1 MTTSRTSPPDP
12 VVNALGFAGLLPQI
26 AALLALLVLG
36 PRWHDVAVIVAFA
49 YAALI
54 LSFLGGMWW
63 GIAAQA
69 DVRAL
74 RWLWFAAVTPS
85 LIAFAAAL
93 PWAFGTPSPG
103 ASLIALGMAILGSL
117 VVDRR
122 LRAAGLAPGWWM
134 RIRTPLSV
142 GLAGMTLVIGILA

>member
-12 VVNALGFAGLLPQI
+12 VVGALGFAGLLPQT

-36 PRWHDVAVIVAFA
+36 PRWHDAAVIVAFA

-69 DVRAL
+69 DVRAP

-93 PWAFGTPSPG
+93 PWAFGAPSPG

-122 LRAAGLAPGWWM
+122 LHVAGLAPGWWM

-142 GLAGMTLVIGILA
+142 GLGGLTLVIGILA

>member
-1 MTTSRTSPPDP
+1 MTTSRTSAPDP
-12 VVNALGFAGLLPQI
+12 VVTILGFAGLLPQI
-26 AALLALLVLG
+26 SALLALLVLG
-36 PRWHDVAVIVAFA
+36 PRWHGAAVIVAFA

-63 GIAAQA
+63 GIAA
-69 DVRAL
+69 RAEQRAP

-85 LIAFAAAL
+85 LVAFAAAL
-93 PWAFGTPSPG
+93 PWAFGAPAPRV
-103 ASLIALGMAILGSL
+103 SLFALGLAILGSL
-117 VVDRR
+117 LVDRR

-142 GLAGMTLVIGILA
+142 GLGGLTLVIGILA